1 MTNGRSHVGSSK
13 KGLIM
18 TKARDF
24 FVNLA
29 LMILALPFLA
39 CVAAYGMWY
48 ILTKGSDAPD
58 AFDIYPEGHPL
69 SSRK

>member
-1 MTNGRSHVGSSK
+1 MDKVKN
-13 KGLIM
+13 
-18 TKARDF
+18 F

-39 CVAAYGMWY
+39 CVAAYGIWY
-48 ILTKGSDAPD
+48 ILTKGPDAPD

-69 SSRK
+69 SGRK

>member
-1 MTNGRSHVGSSK
+1 
-13 KGLIM
+13 M
-18 TKARDF
+18 TKVRDF

-29 LMILALPFLA
+29 LMILAIPFLA